1 MAYGN
6 DARLALA
13 TYTLLHA
20 NPLVSSIGP
29 VIPPGFRHCSCS
41 EMLFRVGL
49 VTTAV
54 QLTFI
59 SLTHPAEPEFL
70 GIVPWLPDRT
80 IVIDVSRWRNAN
92 HTSIR
97 STAGIAIA
105 HLTCLWCPSLYPLLC
120 APDVRHLRLRAVDGE
135 EER

>member
-20 NPLVSSIGP
+20 NRLVSSIGP
-29 VIPPGFRHCSCS
+29 VIPPGFRQCSCS
-41 EMLFRVGL
+41 ETLFRVRL

-59 SLTHPAEPEFL
+59 SLTDPAEPEFL
-70 GIVPWLPDRT
+70 GTVPWLPDRT
-80 IVIDVSRWRNAN
+80 IVIYAD
-92 HTSIR
+92 
-97 STAGIAIA
+97 
-105 HLTCLWCPSLYPLLC
+105 LTCLWCPGLYRLRC
-120 APDVRHLRLRAVDGE
+120 APELRYLRLPAVDGKE
-135 EER
+135 EL